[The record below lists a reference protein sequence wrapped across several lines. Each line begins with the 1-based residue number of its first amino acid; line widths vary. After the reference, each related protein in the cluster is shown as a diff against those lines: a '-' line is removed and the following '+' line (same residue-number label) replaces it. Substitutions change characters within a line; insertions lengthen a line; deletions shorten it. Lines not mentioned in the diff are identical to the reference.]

1 MGIQKQLFGKSP
13 DNREVFL
20 YEITNENHMTI
31 AVSDFGATLVKVLVP
46 DRFTLRRASSAM
58 YDERTRGALA
68 Q

>member
-13 DNREVFL
+13 DNRKVFL

-46 DRFTLRRASSAM
+46 DRDGHLRGCGIGIRQC
-58 YDERTRGALA
+58 RRIL
-68 Q
+68 

>member
-46 DRFTLRRASSAM
+46 DRDGHLRDVVLGYDSA
-58 YDERTRGALA
+58 E
-68 Q
+68 

>member
-46 DRFTLRRASSAM
+46 DR
-58 YDERTRGALA
+58 D
-68 Q
+68 